1 MQGACGIILETEDP
15 SVVIKRIYK
24 KRGPTRRLRSYRAR
38 DQYRLQTWAESVTA
52 KYKVLYVPKPSDP
65 EENQYKMKRIDVS
78 TRIEMSDIDSVP
90 DLRRE
95 LQQFYRK
102 GRSLGIY
109 PQDFELYKQPDGR
122 VAMVDFDK
130 FGIWNTDGSVEFP
143 WGLRW
148 TASQVKERT
157 TI

>member
-1 MQGACGIILETEDP
+1 
-15 SVVIKRIYK
+15 
-24 KRGPTRRLRSYRAR
+24 
-38 DQYRLQTWAESVTA
+38 
-52 KYKVLYVPKPSDP
+52 
-65 EENQYKMKRIDVS
+65 
-78 TRIEMSDIDSVP
+78 MSDIDSVP